1 MNRTKLLIGFVATL
15 AIGAA
20 LGMAITHW
28 SAKSSATTATE
39 GERKILYWHD
49 PMKPDVKFDKP
60 GKSPFMDMELV
71 PVYADEGQGA
81 QVKVSPLTTQNLG
94 VRLGKV
100 EKAEMSTQ
108 LAAVG
113 TVAFDEEL
121 LEVVQSRV
129 AGYVQRLH
137 VKTNLQPVKRGQPLA
152 DLVAPAWISAQ
163 EEYLSLLGAE
173 SARGRDIR
181 DAARERLKVLGV
193 PESQIKRLETTR
205 KVSGATTIYAPID
218 GVISELA
225 VREGSAIAEGAPL
238 FRVNSLR
245 KVWAIAQVPETQ
257 MAAVSKDAKVTVTAT
272 GWPGELFEGRVLAVL
287 PDLDAVTRTL
297 SVRIE
302 LENKGERL
310 VPGMFVSLE
319 FAAASAAPQL
329 FVPSEA
335 VIATGTR
342 SVVIVSLGDAGFD
355 VRDVKTGAD
364 SDGKTVI
371 LSGLDEGETIV
382 LSGQFLI
389 DSEASLRSA
398 VSRLSTMPGG
408 GEAPAQEKSSYT
420 AEGKIVA
427 ITPTSVTLDHGAV
440 PELKWGAM
448 TMPFAIRD
456 SALTTGLAVGDNVS
470 FEFQASDAGFE
481 IVKIEKTHDHSE
493 MH

>member
-1 MNRTKLLIGFVATL
+1 MNRTKLLIAFVATL

-20 LGMAITHW
+20 LGIGITRW
-28 SAKSSATTATE
+28 SAKSSAPVATE
-39 GERKILYWHD
+39 GGRKILYWHD

-71 PVYADEGQGA
+71 PVYSDEGQDA
-81 QVKVSPLTTQNLG
+81 QVRVSSVASQNLG

-100 EKAEMSTQ
+100 EKAAMST
-108 LAAVG
+108 LLMAVG
-113 TVAFDEEL
+113 TVSFDEEL

-129 AGYVQRLH
+129 AGYVQRMH

-193 PESQIKRLETTR
+193 PESEIKRLETTR
-205 KVSGATTIYAPID
+205 KVNGATTIYAPID
-218 GVISELA
+218 GVITELA
-225 VREGSAIAEGAPL
+225 VREGAAITEGAPL

-257 MAAVSKDAKVTVTAT
+257 MAAVSQDAKVTVTAA
-272 GWPGELFEGRVLAVL
+272 GWPGERFEGRVLAVL
-287 PDLDAVTRTL
+287 PDLDAATRTL
-297 SVRIE
+297 PVRIE
-302 LENKGERL
+302 IENHGRRL

-319 FAAASAAPQL
+319 LAAATAAPQL
-329 FVPSEA
+329 VVPSEA

-342 SVVIVSLGDAGFD
+342 SVVVVSRGDAGFD
-355 VRDVKTGAD
+355 VREVKTGAE

-371 LSGLDEGETIV
+371 LSGLDEGDQIV

-389 DSEASLRSA
+389 DSEASLRST
-398 VSRLSTMPGG
+398 VSRLSQP
-408 GEAPAQEKSSYT
+408 EAPQ
-420 AEGKIVA
+420 AE
-427 ITPTSVTLDHGAV
+427 
-440 PELKWGAM
+440 
-448 TMPFAIRD
+448 
-456 SALTTGLAVGDNVS
+456 
-470 FEFQASDAGFE
+470 
-481 IVKIEKTHDHSE
+481 HDHAGS
-493 MH
+493 HP